1 MNHMMEED
9 ITQNSD
15 SLDDLYA
22 AVVRDMADAAKQA
35 GVIDLTPQRAH
46 AAARNFI
53 GFCQTLLE
61 IERERGQSSNS

>member
-1 MNHMMEED
+1 MKED
-9 ITQNSD
+9 ISQNSD

-22 AVVRDMADAAKQA
+22 AVVRDMVDAAQQA
-35 GVIDLTPQRAH
+35 GVTDLTPERAH

-61 IERERGQSSNS
+61 IEREKGQSSSS